1 VGITVYHGNANSDS
15 DKNFLSHFKLSIMMQ
30 KILVAVAAGVAM
42 VNGAA
47 HVADCFTGVACPPG
61 ADAAAALAS
70 PEAAAMTKCVT
81 DCATAVAAGDK
92 PQDAA
97 LCAAPMANFTAA
109 CVAEAATETGS
120 GEDGAA
126 GADATL
132 PSVLAFTVGAA
143 VAGMM

>member
-1 VGITVYHGNANSDS
+1 
-15 DKNFLSHFKLSIMMQ
+15 MMQ

-97 LCAAPMANFTAA
+97 LCGAPLANFTAA
-109 CVAEAATETGS
+109 CVAAAEKTSEDAGS
-120 GEDGAA
+120 GEAGAA